1 MIMML
6 GGWHLGQNRLGALVL
21 GLALAACAPMP
32 SPQQP
37 NTADLTAAPSAE
49 SAAIAAYYA
58 GVQQSLLSQGLLRT
72 DGGGA
77 DTPMT
82 ATMLAQNFLRIA
94 MYEEHNST
102 GARGTAPLRLTRWA
116 TPVRVGLHF
125 GASVT
130 ADRQATDRARIA
142 SYLARLSRL
151 TGRSIALAGSN
162 TNFTIAITSADE
174 RRALGPL
181 IMASLPQIGPAQVA
195 SVTNLARSTYCLVWT
210 QSHADNGQY
219 EHAFIYIPAE
229 HPDLMRLAC
238 MHEEI
243 AQGLGLPNDV
253 GTARPS
259 IFNDDEEF
267 ALLTRQDELLLR
279 ILYNPA
285 LSPGMTEAEARPIVE
300 NLARE
305 LLEVGS

>member
-1 MIMML
+1 MAGL
-6 GGWHLGQNRLGALVL
+6 ALV
-21 GLALAACAPMP
+21 LAACAPLP
-32 SPQQP
+32 APQKP
-37 NTADLTAAPSAE
+37 GATETLPTVTAE

-77 DTPMT
+77 DTPLT
-82 ATMLAQNFLRIA
+82 ATMLARNFLRIA
-94 MYEEHNST
+94 LYEEYAST
-102 GARGTAPLRLTRWA
+102 GARGGGAPTRLTRWS
-116 TPVRVGLHF
+116 TPLRVGLHF
-125 GASVT
+125 GASVP
-130 ADRQATDRARIA
+130 AARQATDRARIA
-142 SYLARLSRL
+142 SYLARLSNL
-151 TGRSIALAGSN
+151 TGLPIALADSN
-162 TNFTIAITSADE
+162 TNMTIAITSADE

-181 IMASLPQIGPAQVA
+181 ITASLPQIGPAQVA

-210 QSHADNGQY
+210 QSQPQSGQY
-219 EHAFIYIPAE
+219 ERAFIYIPAE

-300 NLARE
+300 QLAHGY
-305 LLEVGS
+305 LGDNS